1 MLLTGE
7 KIICPGGFSYMKR
20 HYVPKMRTR
29 AKMRYVVDDRVRR
42 ENLVNQILGY
52 KVRRLLSFFLSS
64 PFFRMDNG

>member
-1 MLLTGE
+1 
-7 KIICPGGFSYMKR
+7 MKR
-20 HYVPKMRTR
+20 HYVPKMRSR

>member
-1 MLLTGE
+1 
-7 KIICPGGFSYMKR
+7 MKR

-64 PFFRMDNG
+64 PFFGWIMDNACHRT

>member
-1 MLLTGE
+1 
-7 KIICPGGFSYMKR
+7 MKR

-29 AKMRYVVDDRVRR
+29 AKRRYVVDDRVRR

-64 PFFRMDNG
+64 PFFQMDNG

>member
-1 MLLTGE
+1 M
-7 KIICPGGFSYMKR
+7 IR
-20 HYVPKMRTR
+20 QYVPKMRTR